1 MTSLKLE
8 PQQWRIYD
16 QTIDYC
22 LARKTD
28 PHCKLQVSTYI
39 VAVATVCSL
48 LKAAA
53 MFGTLCFHPEQT
65 LVTVG
70 DAISSWLDNPDPA
83 TTNRCLLG
91 AKFIVCER
99 DAYVAAGLGLHD
111 CGFHPPV
118 PFQSGKGGRWGRTV
132 KRTTLITLPIL
143 SIITLFA
150 TWVLFNEAYMSSD
163 DTIGATGFGAFLPSA
178 LLDFQEGFTSF
189 ILYVLLANTPQLV
202 FSCLYFLYNGL
213 VTSMCLAHEYSS
225 YSIRRRPL
233 RVTIPRG
240 EQRSTH
246 WLNLPYMFG
255 VPILAISATL
265 HWTISQSIFFVGIE
279 VYQKDQPEPS
289 HKLVGLAF
297 SFLPIICD
305 IVLGSCMLLALYGLA
320 LRRLHSNMPI
330 AGSNSLA
337 ISGAC
342 HRPEGDTDAATKPIM
357 WGEVET
363 IPADSEVGH
372 CTFTSME
379 VTTPINR
386 KLYAGSRSRRYFRP
400 EDNTMVEQKA

>member
-1 MTSLKLE
+1 MTDLKLV

-16 QTIDYC
+16 QTIQYC

-28 PHCKLQVSTYI
+28 PHCKLQISINI

-70 DAISSWLDNPDPA
+70 DAISSWLNNPDPA
-83 TTNRCLLG
+83 TTNRCLLSQ
-91 AKFIVCER
+91 KFIVCER

-118 PFQSGKGGRWGRTV
+118 PFQTSKSDRWGSTV
-132 KRTTLITLPIL
+132 KLATLISLLIVG
-143 SIITLFA
+143 IITLLA
-150 TWVLFNEAYMSSD
+150 TWVLFNEAYMSGD
-163 DTIGATGFGAFLPSA
+163 EAIRTTGFGAFLPSA
-178 LLDFQEGFTSF
+178 LLDFQEGFSSF
-189 ILYVLLANTPQLV
+189 MSYVLFANTPQLV
-202 FSCLYFLYNGL
+202 FSCLYFLYNKL

-225 YSIRRRPL
+225 YAIRRRPL
-233 RVTIPRG
+233 RVTVPRG

-246 WLNLPYMFG
+246 WLNLPYIFG

-279 VYQKDQPEPS
+279 VYEKDRPEPS

-297 SFLPIICD
+297 SFLPFLCD
-305 IVLGSCMLLALYGLA
+305 MVLGSCMLLVLYGLA
-320 LRRLHSNMPI
+320 LRRLRSNMPI

-342 HRPEGDTDAATKPIM
+342 HRPEGDINAATKPIM

-363 IPADSEVGH
+363 RPADSEIGH

-379 VTTPINR
+379 VTTPVNG
-386 KLYAGSRSRRYFRP
+386 KLYAGSRRR
-400 EDNTMVEQKA
+400 V

>member
-1 MTSLKLE
+1 MTKLKLE
-8 PQQWRIYD
+8 AQQWSIYD
-16 QTIDYC
+16 QAIEYC

-28 PHCKLQVSTYI
+28 PHCKLQISTCI
-39 VAVATVCSL
+39 FAVATVCSL

-53 MFGTLCFHPEQT
+53 MFSTLCFHPEQT

-99 DAYVAAGLGLHD
+99 DAYVAAGLGLHE

-118 PFQSGKGGRWGRTV
+118 HFQSGKGGRWGRTV
-132 KRTTLITLPIL
+132 KRATLITLPIA
-143 SIITLFA
+143 SVITLFT
-150 TWVLFNEAYMSSD
+150 TWVLMNVAGQGDID
-163 DTIGATGFGAFLPSA
+163 DPVQATGFGAFYPSA
-178 LLDFQEGFTSF
+178 LLDFREGFSSF
-189 ILYVLLANTPQLV
+189 ISYVLLANIPQLV

-225 YSIRRRPL
+225 YAIRRKPL
-233 RVTIPRG
+233 RVTVPQG

-246 WLNLPYMFG
+246 WLNLPYIFS
-255 VPILAISATL
+255 VPILIISATL

-279 VYQKDQPEPS
+279 VYEENQPEPS

-297 SFLPIICD
+297 SFLPILCD
-305 IVLGSCMLLALYGLA
+305 IALGSCMLLGLYALA

-342 HRPEGDTDAATKPIM
+342 HRPEEDTHAATKPIM
-357 WGEVET
+357 WGEVDM
-363 IPADSEVGH
+363 IPVDSEIGH

-379 VTTPINR
+379 VTTPVDG
-386 KLYAGSRSRRYFRP
+386 KLYAGSRSRR
-400 EDNTMVEQKA
+400 